1 MAAEALLVRTGVAGA
16 AGPEAAFEASADGPL
31 ALFFG
36 NAASPFAFLSRLAH
50 FPAGTAVFG
59 ILLEVEARGSA
70 RPRAGESIYDFD
82 AAFLARAESPG
93 AWGAALGDGDHRLQ
107 EADNGD

>member
-16 AGPEAAFEASADGPL
+16 AGPEAALEASADGSL
-31 ALFFG
+31 ALFLG
-36 NAASPFAFLSRLAH
+36 SADSLFAFLVGLAH
-50 FPAGTAVFG
+50 FPAGTAVLG
-59 ILLEVEARGSA
+59 ILLKVEARGSA
-70 RPRAGESIYDFD
+70 GPRAGESISDFD

-93 AWGAALGDGDHRLQ
+93 TWGAALGDGDHRLQ

>member
-1 MAAEALLVRTGVAGA
+1 MSEDEARRVGV
-16 AGPEAAFEASADGPL
+16 
-31 ALFFG
+31 
-36 NAASPFAFLSRLAH
+36 LSMKTYH

-82 AAFLARAESPG
+82 AAFIARAESPG
-93 AWGAALGDGDHRLQ
+93 AWGAALGNGDHRLQ